1 MAERDRRAG
10 LEAGVAGFSDD
21 ADADALRTHIARL
34 EGRITTLERALE
46 RRSRELRLLQ
56 ATLSPGDLVQ
66 LARIADGLPPLPQMA
81 HQLEFWTETT
91 VIQPAHIEATLED
104 LWASLTPSP
113 AAPPGELRVKG
124 SRPPGRT
131 NGPAE

>member
-1 MAERDRRAG
+1 MGERERRAG
-10 LEAGVAGFSDD
+10 SEAGAGGFAGA
-21 ADADALRTHIARL
+21 ADADALQAHIARL
-34 EGRITTLERALE
+34 EGRITALERALE

-66 LARIADGLPPLPQMA
+66 LARIADGLPPLPRMA

-91 VIQPAHIEATLED
+91 AIQPAHIEATLED

-113 AAPPGELRVKG
+113 AAPPADLRGAK
-124 SRPPGRT
+124 SRP
-131 NGPAE
+131 AERAIGSSG